1 MSSKNYIDVIID
13 GKIYNIGGFESEA
26 YLQKVATY
34 INNMI
39 LDFKQNDNY
48 RLQSMDMQRILLEI
62 NIANDYFKA
71 KKQADLLEN
80 DLELKEKE
88 VYDLKHELIVSD
100 SKADTATA
108 ELNEALEKIK
118 NLEKEIVKLQT
129 ELKNNVKRSGLGLVV
144 SYNQEIL

>member
-1 MSSKNYIDVIID
+1 MSSKNYVDVIID

-39 LDFKQNDNY
+39 QDFKQNESY
-48 RLQSMDMQRILLEI
+48 RMQNMDMQRILLEI

-71 KKQADLLEN
+71 KKQADMLEG

-100 SKADTATA
+100 SKAETATK
-108 ELNEALEKIK
+108 ELDEALEKIK

-129 ELKNNVKRSGLGLVV
+129 ELEKEIKRSGFGLVV
-144 SYNQEIL
+144 SY